1 MGLSTWPEVN
11 PKTVKD
17 KIKLILSQEKKPIHF
32 KDITEMIGNLP
43 QKRNLHPQTIHNELI
58 RNQEFVLVGRGYYAL
73 KNWGYNPGRVR
84 DVIYQAL
91 SVSEGGLSKD
101 EIVNFVLNQRMVKES
116 TVLLNLQNK
125 KFFKKDKEGKYKIK
139 EA

>member
-1 MGLSTWPEVN
+1 
-11 PKTVKD
+11 
-17 KIKLILSQEKKPIHF
+17 
-32 KDITEMIGNLP
+32 
-43 QKRNLHPQTIHNELI
+43 
-58 RNQEFVLVGRGYYAL
+58 
-73 KNWGYNPGRVR
+73 VR

-91 SVSEGGLSKD
+91 SVSESGLSKD